1 MDLING
7 LYIKKGETLGKRELK
22 SRITQMGISLTMDD
36 NLKDYYVK
44 IYDNALKESENLNR
58 IKDLLIKDTEEEKE
72 RLDKKRTRNDID
84 KELIPNISNLIQNK
98 KIKMEEEANRIINI
112 NQVDEHPETKP
123 NFSHQNL
130 NNNLNNNINKSE
142 PYSEFVATPTY
153 PPVVK
158 VNDLAPTNLN
168 LNTTNSAVPNLINP
182 QNAINENSFLKA
194 MNKKTEDFEL
204 VPERHSIENPFMKS
218 KVTFQN
224 VNNVK
229 ESDMLEKNVIQNPY
243 TRSKIKLPNDLELK
257 DFIKSQL
264 GNIIT
269 NVNDQI
275 KNALP
280 VIHSKSSIEDFQQ
293 KKLINQGS
301 HFIYSNRL

>member
-1 MDLING
+1 MDLNNG

-98 KIKMEEEANRIINI
+98 KIKMEEEANKIINI

-142 PYSEFVATPTY
+142 LYSEFVATPTY

-158 VNDLAPTNLN
+158 VNDFAPTNLN
-168 LNTTNSAVPNLINP
+168 LSTTSSAVPNLINP

-204 VPERHSIENPFMKS
+204 VPERHSHSIENPFMKS

-229 ESDMLEKNVIQNPY
+229 ESDMLGKNVIQNPY
-243 TRSKIKLPNDLELK
+243 TRSKVKLPNDLELK

-269 NVNDQI
+269 NVNDQL
-275 KNALP
+275 N
-280 VIHSKSSIEDFQQ
+280 HSKGSIGDFKQN
-293 KKLINQGS
+293 KLINQGS